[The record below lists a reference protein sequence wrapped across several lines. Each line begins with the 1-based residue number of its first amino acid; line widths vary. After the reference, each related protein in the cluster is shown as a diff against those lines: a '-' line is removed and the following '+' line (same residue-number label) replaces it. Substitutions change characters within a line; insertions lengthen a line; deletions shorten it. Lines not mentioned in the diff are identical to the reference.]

1 MEFLVTL
8 LLNADAILNQIS
20 VAVGN
25 WNSAERRVL
34 FLGFSYPDVASVL
47 YRIYLENIFGNVI
60 FIAGL
65 KILVNDLWS

>member
-1 MEFLVTL
+1 MNE
-8 LLNADAILNQIS
+8 IS
-20 VAVGN
+20 VVVGN

-34 FLGFSYPDVASVL
+34 FQGFSYPDGASVL

-65 KILVNDLWS
+65 KILVNDLGS